1 MIRLILV
8 IGMIYDIM
16 VNIDVIDGLING
28 LLCIVFFVENR
39 LFGVL
44 RLSIVWVKFLDFV
57 IGRIVR
63 QKYRYF
69 FYDDVMDDW
78 ILIFDCQ

>member
-57 IGRIVR
+57 VGRIVR

>member
-28 LLCIVFFVENR
+28 LLCILFFVENR

-57 IGRIVR
+57 VGRIV
-63 QKYRYF
+63 
-69 FYDDVMDDW
+69 
-78 ILIFDCQ
+78 

>member
-57 IGRIVR
+57 IGRIV
-63 QKYRYF
+63 
-69 FYDDVMDDW
+69 
-78 ILIFDCQ
+78 

>member
-57 IGRIVR
+57 VGRIV
-63 QKYRYF
+63 
-69 FYDDVMDDW
+69 
-78 ILIFDCQ
+78 